1 MKFICINLTLQ
12 MNDLNRKIEEEKTER
27 EKANNNL
34 ADRIATEVRDREE
47 VNEAVTDALQ
57 VDFSIR

>member
-1 MKFICINLTLQ
+1 

-27 EKANNNL
+27 ESANNNL
-34 ADRIATEVRDREE
+34 ADRITTEVRDREE

-57 VDFSIR
+57 VDFNIG